1 MPDPVAADDDAAMK
15 TAMSDPGFVPSRFT
29 EATVRDAMTPGVI
42 SCAPET
48 PLRSVARLMASH
60 GVHSVVV
67 FAPAGEWGIVS
78 DLDLI
83 AASSVIDRR
92 TAGGTSVSPLV
103 TVTPEETLER
113 AAQLMSEHETSHLLV
128 AEPNAE
134 RPVGV
139 ISTLDL
145 ARTLAVE
152 PGTLD
157 AGPGA

>member
-1 MPDPVAADDDAAMK
+1 MLLPTRDDEDAAMR

-29 EATVRDAMTPGVI
+29 EAIVRDAMTPGVI

-67 FAPAGEWGIVS
+67 FASEGEWGIVS
-78 DLDLI
+78 DLDLV

-92 TAGGTSVSPLV
+92 TAGGTAVSPLV
-103 TVTPEETLER
+103 TVPPEETLER
-113 AAQLMSEHETSHLLV
+113 AAQLMTEHETSHLLV
-128 AEPNAE
+128 AVPGAE

-152 PGTLD
+152 PGVHD

>member
-1 MPDPVAADDDAAMK
+1 
-15 TAMSDPGFVPSRFT
+15 MSDPGFVPSRFT

-67 FAPAGEWGIVS
+67 GEPGWGIVS

-83 AASSVIDRR
+83 AASSSIDRR

-113 AAQLMSEHETSHLLV
+113 AAQLMSEHETRTCSSPSRTPS
-128 AEPNAE
+128 A
-134 RPVGV
+134 RWGSSRR
-139 ISTLDL
+139 STSPAL
-145 ARTLAVE
+145 ALKQGRF
-152 PGTLD
+152 D
-157 AGPGA
+157 YGPTG